1 MNTEST
7 GGWRCRTLE
16 GQKLGSRE
24 NNSCFIAIA
33 SEMIKQ
39 LLTWTRTSAKDSKS
53 QNCQS
58 LDHVPVHWLEGLRV
72 ENLSPFLPYQG
83 VDSVIIFLLS
93 LMRQRTFSKGNKGC
107 Y

>member
-7 GGWRCRTLE
+7 GGWGCGRTLD

-39 LLTWTRTSAKDSKS
+39 LLT
-53 QNCQS
+53 
-58 LDHVPVHWLEGLRV
+58 
-72 ENLSPFLPYQG
+72 
-83 VDSVIIFLLS
+83 
-93 LMRQRTFSKGNKGC
+93 
-107 Y
+107 